1 MKRFNQLSQIIFIGG
16 FLLLGSFMGIFFYEV
31 QSTAMPFK
39 DCIMISSIGS
49 LLTIVLQFVIDS
61 RFFSE
66 RTPLPTSIFCIGVIF
81 LYFLCIFILTFIY
94 TIYLEG
100 IEYAYYALLFFIP
113 WTVLVWVMF
122 PVLYCITKLLEKK
135 NLDRGP
141 DL

>member
-16 FLLLGSFMGIFFYEV
+16 FLLLGSFMGILFYEV

-100 IEYAYYALLFFIP
+100 IEYAYYAHLFFIP

>member
-16 FLLLGSFMGIFFYEV
+16 FLLLGSFMGILFYEV

-135 NLDRGP
+135 NLDRGS

>member
-16 FLLLGSFMGIFFYEV
+16 FLLLGSFMGILFYEV

-81 LYFLCIFILTFIY
+81 LYFLCSFILTFIY

-100 IEYAYYALLFFIP
+100 IEYAYYAHLFFIP

>member
-16 FLLLGSFMGIFFYEV
+16 FLLLGSFMGILFYEV

-135 NLDRGP
+135 NLDRGSV
-141 DL
+141 L